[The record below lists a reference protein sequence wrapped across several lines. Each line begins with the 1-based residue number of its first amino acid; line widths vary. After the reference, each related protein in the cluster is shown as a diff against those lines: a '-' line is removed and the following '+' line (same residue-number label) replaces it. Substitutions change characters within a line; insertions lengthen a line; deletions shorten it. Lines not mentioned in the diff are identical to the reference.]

1 MGVGI
6 THIASL
12 HDGDGGGGVIALGA
26 RAISGTAALFMR
38 TRHPLSRRH
47 AHLRW
52 KERKKTWGFIRE
64 RVCVCFVFISHMCV
78 SALCSKT
85 ECCDSVCVES
95 YCRVILFPPTIIT
108 Y

>member
-52 KERKKTWGFIRE
+52 KGEGEDMGFSKERWC
-64 RVCVCFVFISHMCV
+64 VCVLSSFLTCV
-78 SALCSKT
+78 SVLFAQRLSA
-85 ECCDSVCVES
+85 VIQCV
-95 YCRVILFPPTIIT
+95 
-108 Y
+108 